1 MSKQKENVAKNIKRW
16 REKEGLSQE
25 ELGEKL
31 GLSRATIAS
40 YEQGARTPKIETQ
53 EIICEYF
60 RHSLDE
66 LRNIEVPIEFIDNTR
81 LDPRE
86 RRLIEYYRQLS
97 NSDQNA
103 VSSIME
109 SMVGKEG
116 GGNGY

>member
-1 MSKQKENVAKNIKRW
+1 MSKQKENVAKNIKKW
-16 REKEGLSQE
+16 REAEGLSQE

-53 EIICEYF
+53 EVICEYF

-66 LRNIEVPIEFIDNTR
+66 LRDIEIPISIMDK

-86 RRLIEYYRQLS
+86 RRLIEYYRKLS
-97 NSDQNA
+97 NPNQNA
-103 VSSIME
+103 VSSIVE
-109 SMVGKEG
+109 SMVDKEG

>member
-1 MSKQKENVAKNIKRW
+1 MSKQKESVAKNIKKW
-16 REKEGLSQE
+16 REAEGLSQE

-53 EIICEYF
+53 EIICQYF
-60 RHSLDE
+60 RHSIDE
-66 LRNIEVPIEFIDNTR
+66 LRDIEMAINVLDK

-97 NSDQNA
+97 NSNQNA
-103 VSSIME
+103 VSSIIE
-109 SMVGKEG
+109 SMADKEG